1 MAMSSTSKKRQPRP
15 TTFHFHSPKLVED
28 WKPLA
33 ELKEPGFKWDGTS
46 YGRGRQDTPNV
57 TDLAKHTAALDAL
70 ISMAPSGFPAHTDLR
85 ATFLAL
91 QETTPIMEGPDKY
104 HFNIATDSA
113 DNWRVMC
120 RHIYKLKTDD

>member
-1 MAMSSTSKKRQPRP
+1 MAFAKRQPRP
-15 TTFHFHSPKLVED
+15 KTIHFESSNLGEN

-57 TDLAKHTAALDAL
+57 SDLAKHTAALDPL
-70 ISMAPSGFPAHTDLR
+70 ISMAPSGFPAHSDLR
-85 ATFLAL
+85 AAFLAL
-91 QETTPIMEGPDKY
+91 QEATTIFEGPAKY
-104 HFNIATDSA
+104 HFNIATDAA

-120 RHIYKLKTDD
+120 RHLYKLKTDD

>member
-1 MAMSSTSKKRQPRP
+1 MSCTSSAKRQPRP
-15 TTFHFHSPKLVED
+15 KTFHFECANLVAH
-28 WKPLA
+28 WQPLA
-33 ELKEPGFKWDGTS
+33 ELKAPGFKWDGSS

-57 TDLAKHTAALDAL
+57 TDLAKHTAALDPL
-70 ISMAPSGFPAHTDLR
+70 IDLAPSGFPAHTDLR
-85 ATFLAL
+85 GTFLAL

-104 HFNIATDSA
+104 HFNIATDAA